1 MLRSRANEEPFE
13 ESYNGFA
20 PLRAKMVFLF
30 ASSWAE
36 IKLLFFGA
44 FTSHESTDQV
54 PKRSWNLRLVGIK
67 KNFKRKRRVFANSK
81 PAQSAEIFRVAEKSK
96 LFNQNSF

>member
-20 PLRAKMVFLF
+20 PLRAKRVFLF

-44 FTSHESTDQV
+44 FTSLGEYRPNSQA
-54 PKRSWNLRLVGIK
+54 KLEFAFGRYKEKFQAK
-67 KNFKRKRRVFANSK
+67 KRVFAFSK
-81 PAQSAEIFRVAEKSK
+81 PAKNAEIFLANGSPYG
-96 LFNQNSF
+96 